1 MSDAHTVL
9 TDILSVETLLF
20 GKELSIPEYQRPYKW
35 STKHVNQLIDDILLF
50 SDKSSYRIGTIVIHN
65 EESKKNIVDGQQR
78 IFTLTLIAGEL
89 LKTEIGRRMEGKDID
104 LLSVANFNI
113 SNAISINTLK
123 QNLQVVRS
131 RVKEFNRDQI
141 DFFFHKC
148 ELVYIELNNISEAF
162 QFFDSQNS
170 RGRDLAPHDLL
181 KAFLLREMAHV
192 SKSDKIKC
200 VNYWE
205 EISDNLPNIF
215 GNYLF
220 KIRRWSK
227 GKRALAF
234 TKNNIFVFK
243 GISVDEDKLYNFEMP
258 YRINHFF
265 TDQYNR
271 DVFRK
276 IDGLKSNYPFQI
288 DQVIV
293 NGQRFFEY
301 VHYYATLIKA
311 IDNSHDEKHLKESI
325 QKYLGDG
332 DELAPI
338 IYDELRSY
346 KNRYRQGD
354 KYVRN
359 LFDCCTLYYLDK
371 FGTIRLEDAII
382 KFFIWSYTVRLEQ
395 QSVYQLTTDNVA
407 INSSGMIRTI
417 REAIHPKEI
426 LHKILDPIDYV
437 GDDKIVKGIEKI
449 CALMKSL
456 HVFKH

>member
-1 MSDAHTVL
+1 MSSIHTVF

-20 GKELSIPEYQRPYKW
+20 GKELSVPEYQRPYKW
-35 STKHVNQLIDDILLF
+35 STKNVNQLIDDILLF
-50 SDKSSYRIGTIVIHN
+50 SDKSSYRIGTVVIHT
-65 EESKKNIVDGQQR
+65 EENTKNIVDGQQR
-78 IFTLTLIAGEL
+78 IFTLSLIAGEL
-89 LKTEIGRRMEGKDID
+89 LKTEIGTRMEGKCISQ
-104 LLSVANFNI
+104 LSIAKFYIN
-113 SNAISINTLK
+113 NAISISNLK
-123 QNLQVVRS
+123 QNLQVVKS

-141 DFFFHKC
+141 EFFFQKC
-148 ELVYIELNNISEAF
+148 ELVYIELNDISEAF

-181 KAFLLREMAHV
+181 KAFHLREMTYV
-192 SKSDKIKC
+192 SEIDKIKC

-205 EISDNLPNIF
+205 DISDNLPNIF

-234 TKNNIFVFK
+234 TKNNISVFK
-243 GISVDEDKLYNFEMP
+243 GISVDEDKLFNFEMP

-288 DQVIV
+288 DQIIV

-301 VHYYATLIKA
+301 VHHYANIIKA
-311 IDNSHDEKHLKESI
+311 IDNSHDEKHLKDSV
-325 QKYLGDG
+325 QKYLGDS
-332 DELAPI
+332 DELARS
-338 IYDELRSY
+338 IYTELRSY
-346 KNRYRQGD
+346 KDRFRQGD

-371 FGTIRLEDAII
+371 FGTVRLEDAIV
-382 KFFIWSYTVRLEQ
+382 KFFIWSYSIRLEQ
-395 QSVYQLTTDNVA
+395 QAVYQLTTDNVA
-407 INSSGMIRTI
+407 VGYNGMIRTI

-426 LHKILDPIDYV
+426 LHKNLDPTKYV
-437 GDDKIVKGIEKI
+437 GDDKIVKGVENIRE
-449 CALMKSL
+449 LMKSV
-456 HVFKH
+456 HVFKN